1 MIMAGF
7 PSEEIKSRL
16 DVHEVLSGYIRLQ
29 KAGANWRAL
38 CPFHNEKT
46 PSFHVSSGR
55 QIWHCFGCGE
65 GGDIFKFVMKME
77 GVEFVD
83 ALRILAKKAGVTLRA
98 QDPKLASERT
108 QMLEICAAATKYF
121 QNNFESEVGA
131 EARAY
136 LAKRGMTQE
145 TMSEFR
151 IGYALDSWDGLSQF
165 LALKGY
171 KNEAIEKAGLAIV
184 SEKSGKKRYYDR
196 FRGRIMFPIADQNG
210 DVIAFTGRYIKE
222 REGEGKYVNSPQ
234 TMLYNKSAVLYGLD
248 KAKMEIRKAE
258 TAVLVEGQMDMIM
271 AYQDGVKN
279 IVAVSGT
286 AFTPHQLATLKRY
299 AAKLCILFDADPAGD
314 MATRKSIALAW
325 DQGFVVSIAKVPG
338 EKDPADFVVDHP
350 GKLAEEIARAVSV
363 MDYYFD
369 TTFAKYDP
377 KKVEDKKSI
386 AAVLLPQIK
395 KLQSKVEIHHWLEQ
409 LSLRLGTKVE
419 YLEDEMKRIKPEEGF
434 LEHAAGAPM
443 EAEEKKAIER
453 TTVDKFLEHL
463 MALVYAQKEE
473 KAFAASHDALSQF
486 EFLNRIRDDTNI
498 GRDVITAPTR
508 EVFDLFMK
516 YGKINGYSGKFD
528 EEMTTEAHD
537 ILNEVLLMSE
547 ISAYE
552 NIDQEVLFSAS
563 RIERELIESELR
575 QLEYALRDAEAKKD
589 AALSEHLFKEVSAL
603 GAKKSKLM
611 PHAAAVK
618 LS

>member
-1 MIMAGF
+1 MSGL

-46 PSFHVSSGR
+46 PSFHVSSAR

-98 QDPKLASERT
+98 QDPKLANERT
-108 QMLEICAAATKYF
+108 QLLEVYAAATRYF
-121 QNNFESEVGA
+121 QNNFESEAGA

-151 IGYALDSWDGLSQF
+151 IGYALDSWDGLCQF

-171 KNEAIEKAGLAIV
+171 KNETIEKAGLAIV

-210 DVIAFTGRYIKE
+210 DVIAFTGRYITE

-234 TMLYNKSAVLYGLD
+234 TMLYNKSTVLYGLD

-258 TAVLVEGQMDMIM
+258 MAVLVEGQMDMIM

-286 AFTPHQLATLKRY
+286 AFTPYQLATLKRY
-299 AAKLCILFDADPAGD
+299 ATKLCILFDADPAGD

-325 DQGFVVSIAKVPG
+325 DQGFVVSVAKVPG
-338 EKDPADFVVDHP
+338 EKDPADFVIDHP
-350 GKLAEEIARAVSV
+350 KKLAEEIARAVSV
-363 MDYYFD
+363 MDYYFESV
-369 TTFAKYDP
+369 FSKYDP
-377 KKVEDKKSI
+377 KKVEDKKVI
-386 AAVLLPQIK
+386 AATLLPQIK
-395 KLQSKVEIHHWLEQ
+395 KLPNKVETHHWLEQ

-419 YLEDEMKRIKPEEGF
+419 YLEEEMKRIKTEESF
-434 LEHAAGAPM
+434 LEHAVGVPT

-453 TTVDKFLEHL
+453 TIVDKFLEHL
-463 MALVYAQKEE
+463 MALVYTQKEE
-473 KAFAASHDALSQF
+473 KAFSASCDELSRF
-486 EFLNRIRDDTNI
+486 EFLNRIREDKNI
-498 GRDVITAPTR
+498 GKDTISAPTR

-528 EEMTTEAHD
+528 EPMTADAQD

-552 NIDQEVLFSAS
+552 NIDQEILFSAS
-563 RIERELIESELR
+563 RVERELIESELH
-575 QLEYALRDAEAKKD
+575 QLEYALRDAEAKND

-603 GAKKSKLM
+603 SVKRSKLM
-611 PHAAAVK
+611 PQAAAVK
-618 LS
+618 QS

>member
-1 MIMAGF
+1 MIMSGL

-46 PSFHVSSGR
+46 PSFHVSSSR

-77 GVEFVD
+77 NVEFVD
-83 ALRILAKKAGVTLRA
+83 ALRILAKKAGVILRA
-98 QDPKLASERT
+98 QDPKLANERT
-108 QMLEICAAATKYF
+108 QLLEICTAATRYF
-121 QNNFESEVGA
+121 QNNFESEAGG

-136 LAKRGMTQE
+136 LAKRGMEQE

-151 IGYALDSWDGLSQF
+151 IGYALDSWDGLYQF
-165 LALKGY
+165 LTLKGY
-171 KNEAIEKAGLAIV
+171 KAEAIEKAGLAIV
-184 SEKSGKKRYYDR
+184 SEKAGKKRYYDR

-234 TMLYNKSAVLYGLD
+234 TMLYNKSTVLYGLD

-286 AFTPHQLATLKRY
+286 AFTPYQLATLKRY

-350 GKLAEEIARAVSV
+350 KKLAEEITRAVSV

-369 TTFAKYDP
+369 ATFAKYDP
-377 KKVEDKKSI
+377 KKVEDKKLI
-386 AAVLLPQIK
+386 AATLLPQIK
-395 KLQSKVEIHHWLEQ
+395 KLPNKVETHHWLDQ

-419 YLEDEMKRIKPEEGF
+419 YLEEEMGRIKPEEHL
-434 LEHAAGAPM
+434 LEYGAMPAK
-443 EAEEKKAIER
+443 AEEKEMLER

-473 KAFAASHDALSQF
+473 KAFAASCDVLSGF
-486 EFLNRIRDDTNI
+486 EFLNRIREDKNI
-498 GRDVITAPTR
+498 GKDMISAPVR

-516 YGKINGYSGKFD
+516 YGKVNGHSGKFD
-528 EEMTTEAHD
+528 EQMSASAQD

-547 ISAYE
+547 ISSYE
-552 NIDQEVLFSAS
+552 NIDQEILFSAS

-575 QLEYALRDAEAKKD
+575 AREFALREAEAKND
-589 AALSEHLFKEVSAL
+589 TELSERLFQEVNAL

-611 PHAAAVK
+611 PQAAAVK
-618 LS
+618 

>member
-1 MIMAGF
+1 MIMSGL

-46 PSFHVSSGR
+46 PSFHVSSSR

-77 GVEFVD
+77 NVEFVD
-83 ALRILAKKAGVTLRA
+83 ALRILAKKAGVILRA
-98 QDPKLASERT
+98 QDPKLANERT
-108 QMLEICAAATKYF
+108 QLLEICTAATRYF
-121 QNNFESEVGA
+121 QNNFESEAGV

-136 LAKRGMTQE
+136 LAKRGMEQE

-151 IGYALDSWDGLSQF
+151 IGYALDSWDGLYQF
-165 LALKGY
+165 LTLKGY
-171 KNEAIEKAGLAIV
+171 KAEAIEKAGLAIV
-184 SEKSGKKRYYDR
+184 SEKAGKKRYYDR

-234 TMLYNKSAVLYGLD
+234 TMLYNKSTVLYGLD

-286 AFTPHQLATLKRY
+286 AFTPYQLATLKRY

-350 GKLAEEIARAVSV
+350 KKLAEEITRAVSV

-369 TTFAKYDP
+369 ATFAKYDP
-377 KKVEDKKSI
+377 KKVEDKKLI
-386 AAVLLPQIK
+386 AATLLPQIK
-395 KLQSKVEIHHWLEQ
+395 KLPNKVETHHWLDQ

-419 YLEDEMKRIKPEEGF
+419 YLEEEMGRIKPEEHL
-434 LEHAAGAPM
+434 LEYGAMPAK
-443 EAEEKKAIER
+443 AEEKEMLER

-473 KAFAASHDALSQF
+473 KAFAASCDVLSGF
-486 EFLNRIRDDTNI
+486 EFLNRIREDKNI
-498 GRDVITAPTR
+498 GKDMISAPVR

-516 YGKINGYSGKFD
+516 YGKVNGHSGKFD
-528 EEMTTEAHD
+528 EQMSASAQD

-547 ISAYE
+547 ISSYE
-552 NIDQEVLFSAS
+552 NIDQEILFSAS

-575 QLEYALRDAEAKKD
+575 AREFALREAEAKND
-589 AALSEHLFKEVSAL
+589 TELSERLFQEVNAL

-611 PHAAAVK
+611 PQAAAVK
-618 LS
+618 

>member
-1 MIMAGF
+1 MSGL

-16 DVHEVLSGYIRLQ
+16 DVHDVLSGYIRLQ

-77 GVEFVD
+77 NVEFVD

-98 QDPKLASERT
+98 QDPKLANERT
-108 QMLEICAAATKYF
+108 QMLEICAGATKYF
-121 QNNFESEVGA
+121 QNNFESEAGA

-136 LAKRGMTQE
+136 LAKRGMTEE
-145 TMSEFR
+145 TMREFR
-151 IGYALDSWDGLSQF
+151 IGYALDSWDGLYQF
-165 LALKGY
+165 LTLKGY
-171 KNEAIEKAGLAIV
+171 KADAIENAGLAIV
-184 SEKSGKKRYYDR
+184 SEKTGKKRYYDR
-196 FRGRIMFPIADQNG
+196 FRGRIMFPIADANR

-234 TMLYNKSAVLYGLD
+234 TMLYNKSTVLYGLD

-258 TAVLVEGQMDMIM
+258 TAILVEGQMDMIM

-314 MATRKSIALAW
+314 MATRKSISLAW
-325 DQGFVVSIAKVPG
+325 AQGFVVSIAKVPG

-369 TTFAKYDP
+369 TTLAKYDP
-377 KKVEDKKSI
+377 KKVEDKKTI
-386 AAVLLPQIK
+386 AAILLPQIK

-419 YLEDEMKRIKPEEGF
+419 YLEEEMKCIKPEENF
-434 LEHAAGAPM
+434 LDHGVPADGEGVKEPPQ
-443 EAEEKKAIER
+443 R
-453 TTVDKFLEHL
+453 TKVDKFIEHL
-463 MALVYAQKEE
+463 MALVYTQKEQ
-473 KAFAASHDALSQF
+473 KAFAEAHDTLAQF
-486 EFLNRIRDDTNI
+486 EFLNRINADKNI
-498 GRDVITAPTR
+498 GKDVVTAPTR

-516 YGKINGYSGKFD
+516 YGKINGHSGKF
-528 EEMTTEAHD
+528 EEAMSAEAHD

-547 ISAYE
+547 ISEYE
-552 NIDQEVLFSAS
+552 NISQEILFSAS
-563 RIERELIESELR
+563 RVERELIESELR
-575 QLEYALRDAEAKKD
+575 QLEYALREAEAKND
-589 AALSEHLFKEVSAL
+589 SALSERLFQEVSAL
-603 GAKKSKLM
+603 SAKRSKLM
-611 PHAAAVK
+611 PQPAVVK
-618 LS
+618 